1 LQFLISKLET
11 QEYVQNSQQKL
22 LTGTGAANFTSNRSG
37 TLECSVNISANN
49 NNVPKHEN
57 SLTQKKLL
65 IS

>member
-1 LQFLISKLET
+1 M
-11 QEYVQNSQQKL
+11 QNSQQKL

-57 SLTQKKLL
+57 SLTQKMLVA
-65 IS
+65 S

>member
-1 LQFLISKLET
+1 M
-11 QEYVQNSQQKL
+11 
-22 LTGTGAANFTSNRSG
+22 TGTVAANFTSNRSG
-37 TLECSVNISANN
+37 TLECSVKISEN